1 MAVFGLEASFAHTE
15 NGMKKDDMLATVR
28 VADRLNEVIIFRSTG
43 PWSRRWIELGY
54 PTKNFHV
61 KGKSSDWGPQA
72 GFVPYN
78 GTYSKVGSDTTK
90 ALKGTQANDH
100 GIHDHFAA
108 TTQLTLTMQEINKQA
123 TVPEENPPRKAI
135 DKILPI
141 KGTDSSKD
149 RDDLILIATRT
160 GDLKE
165 FAFRAVFDKTVNAYR
180 IEVYDER
187 LGTNVYKLFE
197 KRGTPLL
204 VMTSSESGA
213 NNRPMTGDYDLMA
226 VCPSWNDYGG
236 MSLKTVSKPGLDFV
250 GKDQQVGLR
259 FGGWENADTGSLGSR
274 LDKVLDR
281 SSLTGAA
288 VPRDA
293 SGKPREG
300 IGRVEHPDM
309 GNLTPRILRC
319 INELNAEM
327 GGNTPFRRVHHNAE
341 SHRNEIF
348 GALTGSE
355 MARGEGLPLTAFQP
369 GRLFRG
375 HTQVSSYQDVCTLET
390 LDEFKTYA
398 FRLHQ
403 AGYFVPRNWTWGM
416 SLRNSRDMYESIG
429 QTLAERRR
437 KS

>member
-1 MAVFGLEASFAHTE
+1 MAVYGLEASFSHTE
-15 NGMKKDDMLATVR
+15 NGMKKDDMVAAAR

-78 GTYSKVGSDTTK
+78 GVYSKVGSDPTK

-100 GIHDHFAA
+100 GLHDNFAA
-108 TTQLTLTMQEINKQA
+108 RTQLTLTRQEIEKQA
-123 TVPEENPPRKAI
+123 KDPEEDPPRKAI

-141 KGTDSSKD
+141 AGSE
-149 RDDLILIATRT
+149 DLILIATRT
-160 GDLKE
+160 GDHKE
-165 FAFRAVFDKTVNAYR
+165 FAFRAVFDKAAGAYR

-187 LGTNVYKLFE
+187 LGANFYKLFE
-197 KRGTPLL
+197 KRGAPLL
-204 VMTSSESGA
+204 VMTSSEAGA

-226 VCPSWNDYGG
+226 VCPSWNDYG
-236 MSLKTVSKPGLDFV
+236 SLSFKAVSKPGLNFV
-250 GKDQQVGLR
+250 GKGLQPGLSFPGMQR
-259 FGGWENADTGSLGSR
+259 GTEGELGSR
-274 LDKVLDR
+274 LDKVLDMT
-281 SSLTGAA
+281 STTGARA
-288 VPRDA
+288 PRDA
-293 SGKPREG
+293 TGKPRAG
-300 IGRVEHPDM
+300 IGGAEHSDM

-355 MARGEGLPLTAFQP
+355 MERGEGLPLTVFQP
-369 GRLFRG
+369 GRLCHG
-375 HTQVSSYQDVCTLET
+375 TPVAEYQNVCTFDT
-390 LDEFKTYA
+390 LNEFKTYA
-398 FRLHQ
+398 LRLSQ

-416 SLRNSRDMYESIG
+416 SIRDNRGMFEHIG
-429 QTLAERRR
+429 ENLAAKMKR
-437 KS
+437 S